1 MKSTAQSQFRAGVGP
16 LGALH
21 HPPGSRRRCRRDQT
35 GVEVLVHRTSISGW
49 TDISRCYGSSVRRK
63 IDTLGRR
70 AGLMY
75 RRSSPSSLLIK
86 RLPCVWLVS
95 KSPRTQ
101 DYPTTVRLPSR
112 PARSALRA
120 CAQACRLRR
129 ARWTGERQQQR
140 AACRPRRWE
149 ETGTPGPRVRIRNGS
164 CVSMACSP
172 ACGSSSTTTADNPA
186 ATARA
191 SASTGTGPSGVA
203 NASTLGIA
211 IPRSGVK

>member
-101 DYPTTVRLPSR
+101 DPPPSGCRRDQLAQLYR
-112 PARSALRA
+112 PVP
-120 CAQACRLRR
+120 RR
-129 ARWTGERQQQR
+129 AGCAEHGGQESGNSRGRRVAHDDGKKPVPLGPGCGSETVAAFRWHVRPR
-140 AACRPRRWE
+140 AARRRPQRRTTRPR
-149 ETGTPGPRVRIRNGS
+149 PRVRRRRPEPDRAGWRTPRHSGS
-164 CVSMACSP
+164 P
-172 ACGSSSTTTADNPA
+172 YRA
-186 ATARA
+186 AA
-191 SASTGTGPSGVA
+191 
-203 NASTLGIA
+203 
-211 IPRSGVK
+211 